1 MSWERKIIRR
11 VRETSCN
18 RHFKADICSGEATER
33 KTVPL
38 REKMQEIGGEKEEGR
53 EGELREKERCTGHEG
68 SG

>member
-1 MSWERKIIRR
+1 LSWERAIIRR

-18 RHFKADICSGEATER
+18 RHFKTDICSGEATER

-38 REKMQEIGGEKEEGR
+38 RARMQEIEGEKEEGR
-53 EGELREKERCTGHEG
+53 EGEQGEKERCVGHEG

>member
-11 VRETSCN
+11 VREKSRN
-18 RHFKADICSGEATER
+18 RHFKADICLGEATDR

-38 REKMQEIGGEKEEGR
+38 RKRKQERGGEKER
-53 EGELREKERCTGHEG
+53 EEWENREKERSTGHEG